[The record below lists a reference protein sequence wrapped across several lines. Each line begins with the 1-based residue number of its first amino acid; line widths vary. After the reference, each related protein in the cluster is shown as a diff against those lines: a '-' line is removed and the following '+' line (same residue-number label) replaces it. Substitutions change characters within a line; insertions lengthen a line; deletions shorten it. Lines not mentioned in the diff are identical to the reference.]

1 MSEHG
6 NNFRNIYNNKTYIS
20 NIIKAIKEDNMK
32 VVCCKNCGAK
42 YQLDDDDD
50 ISTYECSSCAGDLEF
65 LENYSDDEK
74 SSKSSFVDSFKYEN
88 SYIVQCEDCGL
99 KYKIK
104 SNDNILDYEC
114 DSCGGSLRYLDE
126 EMNKE
131 LDKYLEERRQE
142 HLRSNPQETTN
153 FTPTTEEQQ
162 PKDNIPSIKSL
173 TNKLESFFSED
184 NLQNIADEE
193 TQEKE
198 LFEDNVPKTARTTIP
213 QSVLSKFG
221 KEFAVPKTNDYDIL
235 KNFLKDEFFKG
246 ITEIYPK
253 TEKQTSKNE
262 RFGGLIDKFSIK
274 EPEVGIV
281 SNNFDDNDETD
292 ILDIKN
298 METNTLI
305 LLVGAVIFI
314 LSIIEILAFN
324 SGIGIFTLFIGV
336 IIFCY
341 GIYKT
346 KDVKE
351 TEERTRIIREHLL
364 TLPEEYYVFYNVKT
378 PTSNSGINH
387 LVVGPTGIYALI
399 SQKYNPKI
407 RLESENENL
416 NLIGSTELDEDKI
429 EEVQT
434 SINTRR
440 FRYTTKQAKFS
451 QDNKVKQKALSL
463 GEDLINFLN
472 ENDIR
477 NCFVEP
483 LVGFINNEVVV
494 INMPLTDEDLFIEE
508 LLNKIQIGTI
518 KLDSETIDKCAVL
531 LSNYSA
537 DCSSEI

>member
-1 MSEHG
+1 
-6 NNFRNIYNNKTYIS
+6 
-20 NIIKAIKEDNMK
+20 MK

-50 ISTYECSSCAGDLEF
+50 ITTFECSSCAGDLEY
-65 LENYSDDEK
+65 LENYSNEEK
-74 SSKSSFVDSFKYEN
+74 SNRSSFISSFKYDN
-88 SYIVQCEDCGL
+88 SYIVQCQDCGL

-114 DSCGGSLRYLDE
+114 DSCGGSLRYLDD
-126 EMNKE
+126 EMNEE
-131 LDKYLEERRQE
+131 LDKYLEERQKDIENIRRE
-142 HLRSNPQETTN
+142 NKAKEPTSEDV
-153 FTPTTEEQQ
+153 TTE
-162 PKDNIPSIKSL
+162 DNVHSLKSI
-173 TNKLESFFSED
+173 TNKLENFFSEEHM
-184 NLQNIADEE
+184 LQIADDEKK
-193 TQEKE
+193 EKE
-198 LFEDNVPKTARTTIP
+198 LQEEVNGKTARTTIP

-221 KEFAVPKTNDYDIL
+221 KEFAVPKTNDYDVL
-235 KNFLKDEFFKG
+235 KNFLKTEFFKG
-246 ITEIYPK
+246 MKEYYPATSESK
-253 TEKQTSKNE
+253 SHKSFLERISLNEPGEKLTPNTT
-262 RFGGLIDKFSIK
+262 SIK
-274 EPEVGIV
+274 E
-281 SNNFDDNDETD
+281 NETD
-292 ILDIKN
+292 LDIKN
-298 METNTLI
+298 IDLKNLDSNNTI
-305 LLVGAVIFI
+305 IIIGAVIFI
-314 LSIIEILAFN
+314 LSIIEILAIN
-324 SGIGIFTLFIGV
+324 SGIGIIALFIGV
-336 IIFCY
+336 IILCY

-364 TLPEEYYVFYNVKT
+364 TLSEDYYVFYNVRT

-387 LVVGPTGIYALI
+387 VVVGPTGIYALL
-399 SQKYNPKI
+399 SQKYNPKL

-416 NLIGSTELDEDKI
+416 NLIGSSELDEDKI
-429 EEVQT
+429 EEVPV
-434 SINTRR
+434 SGNMRR

-472 ENDIR
+472 DNNIK

-508 LLNKIQIGTI
+508 LLNKIRTATV

-531 LSNYSA
+531 INKYSA

>member
-1 MSEHG
+1 
-6 NNFRNIYNNKTYIS
+6 
-20 NIIKAIKEDNMK
+20 MK

-50 ISTYECSSCAGDLEF
+50 ITTFECSSCAGDLEY
-65 LENYSDDEK
+65 LENYSNEEK
-74 SSKSSFVDSFKYEN
+74 SNRSSFISSFKYDN
-88 SYIVQCEDCGL
+88 SYIVQCQDCGL

-114 DSCGGSLRYLDE
+114 DSCGGSLRYLDD
-126 EMNKE
+126 EMNEE
-131 LDKYLEERRQE
+131 LDKYLEERQKDIENIRRE
-142 HLRSNPQETTN
+142 NKAKEPTSEDV
-153 FTPTTEEQQ
+153 TTE
-162 PKDNIPSIKSL
+162 DNVHSLKSI
-173 TNKLESFFSED
+173 TNKLENFFSEEHM
-184 NLQNIADEE
+184 LQIADDEKK
-193 TQEKE
+193 EKE
-198 LFEDNVPKTARTTIP
+198 LQEEVNGKTARTTIP

-221 KEFAVPKTNDYDIL
+221 KEFAVPKTNDYDVL
-235 KNFLKDEFFKG
+235 KNFLKTEFFKG
-246 ITEIYPK
+246 MKEYYPATSESK
-253 TEKQTSKNE
+253 SHKSFLERISLNEPGEKLTPNTT
-262 RFGGLIDKFSIK
+262 SIK
-274 EPEVGIV
+274 E
-281 SNNFDDNDETD
+281 NETD
-292 ILDIKN
+292 FDIKN
-298 METNTLI
+298 IDLKNLDSNNTI
-305 LLVGAVIFI
+305 IIIGAVIFI
-314 LSIIEILAFN
+314 LSIIEILAIN
-324 SGIGIFTLFIGV
+324 SGIGIIALFIGV
-336 IIFCY
+336 IILCY

-364 TLPEEYYVFYNVKT
+364 TLSEDYYVFYNVRT

-387 LVVGPTGIYALI
+387 VVVGPTGIYALL
-399 SQKYNPKI
+399 SQKYNPKL

-416 NLIGSTELDEDKI
+416 NLIGSSELDEDKI
-429 EEVQT
+429 EEVPV
-434 SINTRR
+434 SGNTRR

-472 ENDIR
+472 DNNIK

-508 LLNKIQIGTI
+508 LLNKIRTATV

-531 LSNYSA
+531 INKYSA